1 MMNLLTQALG
11 VHEQALQVKSRRLEV
26 LSQNIA
32 NADTPHYKARDID
45 FKAACTMRTVAR
57 RGLSPDF
64 IDSFIMVVKR
74 SRRDM
79 ILNSFARALG
89 LALLNV

>member
-1 MMNLLTQALG
+1 M
-11 VHEQALQVKSRRLEV
+11 S
-26 LSQNIA
+26 LS
-32 NADTPHYKARDID
+32 